1 MEEDLIKAEMHIL
14 PDNPRVLAVGNVT
27 VANFLVIK
35 NVRYM
40 KGKDGN
46 AFISFPGEHGP
57 DGWRSIVSALT
68 PELKE
73 KITEKVFEA
82 VKYDLGK
89 GMGVYAED
97 VSVKVVPVKNDG
109 QLRGIATLEMFGLKI
124 GGIKILE
131 KKDQKG
137 LYVSMPQ
144 YKLQGKNGMEWKDAV
159 YPLSAGARWQ
169 IAEWVLD
176 AYEKEIGKNVQKSE
190 VKTESQS
197 QQEYKAKPE
206 NESRLE
212 PAQEQATTKNIPAEI
227 SDAVSKELENEIL
240 GNNVLE
246 QRQEIKEKMESSDER
261 KLNEIQA
268 WIEKHWPL
276 TDENWDYVIQKV
288 SEYTSDA
295 KDDPEIMKKY
305 VEMMDCYN
313 QREKNE
319 EAMKQVKPKEYAPVL

>member
-1 MEEDLIKAEMHIL
+1 MDDDLIRAEMHVL
-14 PDNPRVLAVGNVT
+14 PENKNVLAVGNVT

-46 AFISFPGEHGP
+46 AFVSFPGEYGAE
-57 DGWRSIVSALT
+57 GWRSIVSALT
-68 PELKE
+68 PELRE

-97 VSVKVVPVKNDG
+97 VSVKVVPVTNDG

-131 KKDQKG
+131 KKGQKG

-144 YKLQGKNGMEWKDAV
+144 YKLQGKNGMEWNDAV
-159 YPLSAGARWQ
+159 YPISAGARWQ
-169 IAEWVLD
+169 IGEWVLD
-176 AYEKEIGKNVQKSE
+176 AYEKEIGKNVQKYQEAE
-190 VKTESQS
+190 VKPELEP
-197 QQEYKAKPE
+197 QQE
-206 NESRLE
+206 
-212 PAQEQATTKNIPAEI
+212 QETMENIPGEI
-227 SDAVSKELENEIL
+227 SDEVSKELENEIL
-240 GNNVLE
+240 GNSVVE
-246 QRQEIKEKMESSDER
+246 QKQETEDDVKSQDER
-261 KLNEIQA
+261 NLSEIQE
-268 WIEKHWPL
+268 WIENHWPL
-276 TDENWDYVIQKV
+276 TDKNWDYVIQKV

-295 KDDPEIMKKY
+295 KDDPEIIKKY
-305 VEMMDCYN
+305 VEMMDYFD
-313 QREKNE
+313 QRAKNE

>member
-1 MEEDLIKAEMHIL
+1 MDDDLIRAEMHVL
-14 PDNPRVLAVGNVT
+14 PENNNVLAVGNVT

-46 AFISFPGEHGP
+46 AFVSFPGEYGSE
-57 DGWRSIVSALT
+57 GWRSIVSALT

-82 VKYDLGK
+82 VKDDLRK

-97 VSVKVVPVKNDG
+97 VSVKVVPVTNDG

-131 KKDQKG
+131 KKGQKG

-144 YKLQGKNGMEWKDAV
+144 YKLQGKNGMEWNDAV
-159 YPLSAGARWQ
+159 YPISAGARWQ
-169 IAEWVLD
+169 IGEWVLD
-176 AYEKEIGKNVQKSE
+176 AYEKEIGKNVQKYQEAE
-190 VKTESQS
+190 VKPELEP
-197 QQEYKAKPE
+197 QQE
-206 NESRLE
+206 
-212 PAQEQATTKNIPAEI
+212 QETMENIPGEI
-227 SDAVSKELENEIL
+227 SDEVSKELENEIL
-240 GNNVLE
+240 GDNVLE
-246 QRQEIKEKMESSDER
+246 PRQETKENVKSSDER
-261 KLNEIQA
+261 KLNEMKD
-268 WIEKHWPL
+268 WIEEHWPL
-276 TDENWDYVIQKV
+276 TDKNWDYVIQKV

-295 KDDPEIMKKY
+295 KDDPEIIKKY
-305 VEMMDCYN
+305 VEMMDYFD
-313 QREKNE
+313 QRAKNE

>member
-1 MEEDLIKAEMHIL
+1 MDDDLIRAEMHVL
-14 PDNPRVLAVGNVT
+14 PENNNVLAVGNVT

-46 AFISFPGEHGP
+46 AFVSFPGEYGSE
-57 DGWRSIVSALT
+57 GWRSIVSALT

-82 VKYDLGK
+82 VKDDLRK

-97 VSVKVVPVKNDG
+97 VSVKVVPVTNDG

-131 KKDQKG
+131 KKGQKG

-144 YKLQGKNGMEWKDAV
+144 YKLQGKNGMEWNDAV
-159 YPLSAGARWQ
+159 YPISAGARWQ
-169 IAEWVLD
+169 IGEWVLD
-176 AYEKEIGKNVQKSE
+176 AYEKEIGKNVQKYQEAE
-190 VKTESQS
+190 VKPELEP
-197 QQEYKAKPE
+197 QQE
-206 NESRLE
+206 
-212 PAQEQATTKNIPAEI
+212 QETMENIPGEI
-227 SDAVSKELENEIL
+227 SDEVSKELENEIL
-240 GNNVLE
+240 GNSVVE
-246 QRQEIKEKMESSDER
+246 QKQETEDDVKSQDER
-261 KLNEIQA
+261 NLSEIQE
-268 WIEKHWPL
+268 WIENHWPL

-295 KDDPEIMKKY
+295 KDDPEIIKKY
-305 VEMMDCYN
+305 VKIMDYYN
-313 QREKNE
+313 QRGKDE
-319 EAMKQVKPKEYAPVL
+319 EAMKQVKPKEYMPIL